1 MFTSPKIKSPRQTA
15 ISQMMPP
22 SALQSPSF
30 NLDPRGNTIVSRITG
45 NLGTLKTLSN
55 ASKPQRPAD
64 FSLFTHLQK
73 HQKGIPLVK
82 NYKDLREAVLELYLS
97 VKIRN
102 DDEIDAYNEDLFGL
116 EKQEMSRVDGYQ
128 LVDMIKQ
135 CIEVLMNMKQDE
147 SEAGQSYQESEVQ

>member
-1 MFTSPKIKSPRQTA
+1 
-15 ISQMMPP
+15 MMPP

-55 ASKPQRPAD
+55 NTSKPPREAD

-73 HQKGIPLVK
+73 ITKGIPLVK

-102 DDEIDAYNEDLFGL
+102 DEEIDAYDEDLFKL
-116 EKQEMSRVDGYQ
+116 EKQEMSKVDGY
-128 LVDMIKQ
+128 
-135 CIEVLMNMKQDE
+135 
-147 SEAGQSYQESEVQ
+147 